1 MGNGC
6 HHKHHHH
13 LHQQSFY
20 NKNTFLPLLCRV
32 SVKDVRLRDRKDRAA
47 SISEDPCSPKVSC
60 MGQVKKSHQLIDF
73 STSYRL
79 TMTTAT
85 SATATAMIPSNPA
98 SNRGHFRYTKLKR
111 LFSGK
116 NLQTTIATASTAAT
130 SDGRSRSCRE
140 IIMRRNG
147 SRRSSKINNDDG
159 GESDQSCRH
168 QPHHD
173 DDHVN
178 LNISELD
185 PPLPV
190 IKKVPQPSEINLW
203 KRRSGGL
210 ALRNL
215 QIEQIHVPKHMYNH
229 EPATTV

>member
-6 HHKHHHH
+6 HHRHHH

-32 SVKDVRLRDRKDRAA
+32 SIKDVRLRDRKDRSA
-47 SISEDPCSPKVSC
+47 SISEDPSSPKVSC
-60 MGQVKKSHQLIDF
+60 MGQVKKSHQLIGF
-73 STSYRL
+73 TTPYRL

-85 SATATAMIPSNPA
+85 SATATAMIPSKPD

-116 NLQTTIATASTAAT
+116 NLPTTTAAT
-130 SDGRSRSCRE
+130 ATATAAASDGRSRSCRE

-159 GESDQSCRH
+159 GESDQSCR
-168 QPHHD
+168 HHD

-215 QIEQIHVPKHMYNH
+215 QIEQIHVPQHMYNH
-229 EPATTV
+229 EPSTTV